1 MRRGEVWWAN
11 LTAPAGP
18 RPVLLLSRDEA
29 YPRRRS
35 VTIAPITTRFRDI
48 PVEVRLGPEDGLPKL
63 SVVNLDDITTIR
75 MSTLDRQIA
84 MLSPQKMDAVNSAI
98 RFALDLD

>member
-1 MRRGEVWWAN
+1 MRRGEVWWAS

-29 YPRRRS
+29 YSRRRS
-35 VTIAPITTRFRDI
+35 VTIAPISTRIRDI
-48 PVEVRLGPEDGLPKL
+48 PVEVRLGPADGLSRP
-63 SVVNLDDITTIR
+63 SVVNLDDITTIY
-75 MSTLDRQIA
+75 MSTLDRHVTS
-84 MLSPQKMDAVNSAI
+84 LSPEKMDEVNRAI